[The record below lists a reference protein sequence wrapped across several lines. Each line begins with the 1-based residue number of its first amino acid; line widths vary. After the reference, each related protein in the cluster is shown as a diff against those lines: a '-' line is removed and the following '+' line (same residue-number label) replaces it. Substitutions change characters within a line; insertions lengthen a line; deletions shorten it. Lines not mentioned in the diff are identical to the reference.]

1 MNDPSKVI
9 DINGIRGFQ
18 PDPTLTSEEAI
29 VLRALVGGKTNK
41 QVRNALHMALL
52 SFLGIM
58 RDLRE
63 KTGTGSNISLLVWAQ
78 RNLKSGDQRV
88 DRQGRDYA
96 R

>member
-1 MNDPSKVI
+1 MKDPSKVM

-41 QVRNALHMALL
+41 QVRGALHMALL
-52 SFLGIM
+52 SFLKM
-58 RDLRE
+58 MLDLRK
-63 KTGTGSNISLLVWAQ
+63 KTGTTSNVSLLVWAQ
-78 RNLKSGDQRV
+78 RNLKGGDQRV